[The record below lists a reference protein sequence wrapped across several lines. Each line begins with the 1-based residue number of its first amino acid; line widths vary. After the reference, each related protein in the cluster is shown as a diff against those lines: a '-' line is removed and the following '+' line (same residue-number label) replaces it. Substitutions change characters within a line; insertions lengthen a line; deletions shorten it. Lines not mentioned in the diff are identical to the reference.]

1 MKRVLLVRLSAMG
14 DVVQSLGAVR
24 ALHEARPDLEL
35 HFVTQKENAPLLER
49 MPFLA
54 SVIVQHRKGS
64 FGLLR
69 STYAEIRRLRCDV
82 ALDLQGNWKSAACA
96 FLSGAP
102 IRIGAAGPWRQE
114 PLSRLLLT
122 RRVAVDGPRHPGLV
136 GLTVVRELAPAARAL
151 PPRLDA
157 SEQEVAAAAELVRMA
172 GVDPSRPF
180 VAVLMGRPGDPRSL
194 RPVAVAEAMSRG
206 MPALAV
212 LGPQHDGLVVPPGLP
227 VLQQQRGQLR
237 QLVAFGEVVRRCGG
251 EVVGAD
257 QGPSHVLAATGANV
271 TVLFGPQDPLRTAP
285 PAARILQRLEAPAC
299 MPCSSM
305 RCTHPEGPVCM
316 DFTAGEGRSCP
327 PPSWLEG
334 FVVGGKAARGS

>member
-1 MKRVLLVRLSAMG
+1 MTRVLLVRLSAMG

-54 SVIVQHRKGS
+54 SVVVQHRKGS
-64 FGLLR
+64 IGLLR
-69 STYAEIRRLRCDV
+69 STYAQIRRLRCDV

-102 IRIGAAGPWRQE
+102 IRIGAAGRWRQE
-114 PLSRLLLT
+114 PWSSLLLT
-122 RRVAVDGPRHPGLV
+122 RRVAIEGPRHPGLV
-136 GLTVVRELAPAARAL
+136 ALTVVRALAPAARAL
-151 PPRLDA
+151 APRLEASDA
-157 SEQEVAAAAELVRMA
+157 EVADAADSVRAA
-172 GVDPSRPF
+172 GVDPSKPF

-194 RPVAVAEAMSRG
+194 QQVAVAEAMSRG

-212 LGPQHDGLVVPPGLP
+212 LGPQHDGIVVPPGLP

-251 EVVGAD
+251 EILGAD
-257 QGPSHVLAATGANV
+257 QGPSHVLAATGASV

-285 PAARILQRLEAPAC
+285 PSARVLQRLGAPAC

-316 DFTAGEGRSCP
+316 DFTAGDGRACSA
-327 PPSWLEG
+327 PSWLEG
-334 FVVGGKAARGS
+334 VGLGGTAARGS